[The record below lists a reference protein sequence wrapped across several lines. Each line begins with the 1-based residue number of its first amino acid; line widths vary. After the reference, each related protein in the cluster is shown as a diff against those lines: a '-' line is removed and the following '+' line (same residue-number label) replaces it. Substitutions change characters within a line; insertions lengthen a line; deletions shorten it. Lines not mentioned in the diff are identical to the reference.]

1 MRAAAAA
8 ATSAPRLPKST
19 APLRKQQWDAMSVT
33 STVTLRSMQRN
44 DDTDDD
50 DEDEDDVTTRPQAP
64 VSSSGACGRSVGSNA
79 GASRRGGLGRGLTA
93 QSCESAA
100 TDASRGTSSLSCCCV
115 ISCLI
120 VVTCFLFLFAK
131 CLVGV
136 AVEESG
142 RCRQLLPAQDPH
154 LLVLARAKIVSM
166 ECFNLFWK
174 RTNRS
179 VCSDAAL
186 YILDS
191 RCFKLLNCV
200 LSASVRIGWMFTT
213 SKVMLISLF
222 NITTEHVMF

>member
-1 MRAAAAA
+1 M
-8 ATSAPRLPKST
+8 
-19 APLRKQQWDAMSVT
+19 
-33 STVTLRSMQRN
+33 
-44 DDTDDD
+44 
-50 DEDEDDVTTRPQAP
+50 
-64 VSSSGACGRSVGSNA
+64 
-79 GASRRGGLGRGLTA
+79 
-93 QSCESAA
+93 
-100 TDASRGTSSLSCCCV
+100 
-115 ISCLI
+115 
-120 VVTCFLFLFAK
+120 FLFLFAK

-142 RCRQLLPAQDPH
+142 RCRRLLPAQDPH
-154 LLVLARAKIVSM
+154 LLDSARAKIFSM

-179 VCSDAAL
+179 VSNDAAL

-200 LSASVRIGWMFTT
+200 LSASVKIGWMFTT

>member
-1 MRAAAAA
+1 M
-8 ATSAPRLPKST
+8 
-19 APLRKQQWDAMSVT
+19 T

-120 VVTCFLFLFAK
+120 VVTCFFFFFFAK

-191 RCFKLLNCV
+191 RCFKLLINM
-200 LSASVRIGWMFTT
+200 G
-213 SKVMLISLF
+213 IS
-222 NITTEHVMF
+222 